1 MLERR
6 RLVRHAAALAAL
18 ALLSGCAFD
27 DGDDDDGRRTSRKP
41 GINPPGP
48 KGGPGTNQLGGQATR
63 SGASPGY

>member
-6 RLVRHAAALAAL
+6 RLVRHAAAVAAL

-27 DGDDDDGRRTSRKP
+27 GGDDDDRRHMSREP
-41 GINPPGP
+41 DVNPPGP

-63 SGASPGY
+63 SGASSGY